1 MPPVN
6 QFVFQAAV
14 QNFRQARQQA
24 ALQQVLARVTR
35 KSNDLLS
42 YEKVEKELRLS
53 ARSDRGLQTIPVASI
68 VGSVGRY
75 TDFTRTFLPRNPDDV
90 TRWAR
95 VRTAYTEYTGG
106 TGLPP
111 IDVYQV
117 GDVYFVLDGNHRVSV
132 ARQQGI
138 TFIEANVIQ
147 VQCPVP
153 LTPNIRPDDLIVKA
167 EYANFLAETCLH
179 ERRPGIDLSLTV
191 PGQYDKLRAQVQVQQ
206 ELMEQQQGRAVQFPD
221 AALAWYDESY
231 CPMVSAIRERGL
243 LRWFPGRT
251 EADLYLWVWEHR
263 SSLEKELGWAIR
275 PDAAVIDLATRAS
288 SQAESAEAVPGSWRK
303 ARMLDRYSERLF
315 MDILVP
321 LDGEEGSWKALEQA
335 VIIARREGA
344 SIHGLHVAA
353 NEAQRKSAT
362 ATSIQDR
369 FQTECA
375 AAGIAGTL
383 AVETGNVV
391 KKICERALLTD
402 LVVMKAA
409 KPPPVGLPSLSS
421 RLRSIIWR
429 LARPLVAVPC
439 ETGEFR
445 RALVAYDGSPKA
457 KEALFVAAYL
467 GEMWKTQ
474 LTVVAVEDKNRV
486 ASNVLDYPRE
496 YLEMHEVQAEFI
508 MENRGIGILLEIA
521 AERELDSLLLGGYS
535 VSALREVMGGSAVNF
550 LLREACRP
558 LLLCR

>member
-1 MPPVN
+1 
-6 QFVFQAAV
+6 
-14 QNFRQARQQA
+14 
-24 ALQQVLARVTR
+24 
-35 KSNDLLS
+35 
-42 YEKVEKELRLS
+42 
-53 ARSDRGLQTIPVASI
+53 
-68 VGSVGRY
+68 
-75 TDFTRTFLPRNPDDV
+75 
-90 TRWAR
+90 
-95 VRTAYTEYTGG
+95 TEYAGG

-147 VQCPVP
+147 VQSPVP
-153 LTPNIRPDDLIVKA
+153 LTPDIRPDDLIVKA

-179 ERRPGIDLSLTV
+179 ERRPDVDLSLTV

-206 ELMEQQQGRAVQFPD
+206 ELMEQQQGRTVPLPD
-221 AALAWYDESY
+221 AALVWYDESY

-275 PDAAVIDLATRAS
+275 PDAAVIDLAARARPGVES
-288 SQAESAEAVPGSWRK
+288 SEGVPGSWRK
-303 ARMLDRYSERLF
+303 ARMLDRYSDRLF

-321 LDGEEGSWKALEQA
+321 LDGTEESWLALKQA
-335 VIIARREGA
+335 ILIARREA
-344 SIHGLHVAA
+344 TSLHGLHVV
-353 NEAQRKSAT
+353 
-362 ATSIQDR
+362 
-369 FQTECA
+369 QTETRKNSPTALLVQTRFAAECT
-375 AAGIAGTL
+375 AAGIEGTL
-383 AVETGNVV
+383 AIEPGNVV

-402 LVVMKAA
+402 LVVLKAA
-409 KPPPVGLPSLSS
+409 NPPKAGLPGLSS

-429 LARPLVAVPC
+429 LARPLLAVPC
-439 ETGEFR
+439 ETSEFR
-445 RALVAYDGSPKA
+445 RALLAYDGSPKA

-467 GEMWKTQ
+467 AEMWKTQ

-486 ASNVLDYPRE
+486 ASNVLDYARE

-521 AERELDSLLLGGYS
+521 RQRQLDSLLLGGYS
-535 VSALREVMGGSAVNF
+535 ISALRELLGGSAVNF